1 MNDYLDT
8 YKKFEDVKEVKDYID
23 EVTKLRQYYSTQ
35 QFDKMIEHIRNI
47 MVNHPMESLSWN
59 NTHPVQP
66 ISYQDYYQNAEVF
79 MQVQGAKII
88 TSKVVDYSQRLLPN
102 EVAFILH
109 AITRLE

>member
-35 QFDKMIEHIRNI
+35 QFDKMIEHIKNI

-59 NTHPVQP
+59 ITHPVQP

-79 MQVQGAKII
+79 MQVQGARII
-88 TSKVVDYSQRLLPN
+88 ASKVANYAQRLFPN
-102 EVAFILH
+102 EVESVITILNM
-109 AITRLE
+109 LK